1 VLFHRLD
8 LGDVHTGGRGV
19 FLLKSKNF
27 GLALLSDMCQRFA
40 ALFTQEALW
49 PANGRK
55 RERDMQNEL
64 DRIPPGLWAP
74 LPIPAIKYLARIGHR
89 PASRILY
96 AIVLH
101 KGKSNSAIFP
111 SYKTLRLYANVGEN
125 SIRECLDV
133 LEKYGFI
140 KITKSRSGKK
150 NQNRYEILDKAY
162 NLEINPKSKAPKAI
176 ESMICNTC
184 WEDVSESEMFLKVIE
199 TWEGQR
205 KEELRHKDCLEN
217 SGYGILIPVTDL
229 SRQSQRWNRSLL
241 EIDRAA
247 RRST

>member
-1 VLFHRLD
+1 
-8 LGDVHTGGRGV
+8 
-19 FLLKSKNF
+19 
-27 GLALLSDMCQRFA
+27 
-40 ALFTQEALW
+40 
-49 PANGRK
+49 
-55 RERDMQNEL
+55 MQNEL

-74 LPIPAIKYLARIGHR
+74 LPIPAIKYLVRIGQR

-101 KGKSNSAIFP
+101 KGKSKSAIFP
-111 SYKTLRLYANVGEN
+111 SYETLALYSNVGEN

-140 KITKSRSGKK
+140 KVTKTRSGKK

-162 NLEINPKSKAPKAI
+162 NLDINPKSKTPKVLAP
-176 ESMICNTC
+176 MICNAC
-184 WEDVSESEMFLKVIE
+184 WEDVQEPDIFVRKFE

-205 KEELRHKDCLEN
+205 KEELRHQGCLEN

-241 EIDRAA
+241 EIDRDA